1 MKTVTIIGD
10 GAWGTALAVLLCS
23 KGERVRMWS
32 VFSEHLEEMRRTRE
46 NARFLPGVK
55 IPGSLELV
63 PSAREALGSAEH
75 IVCAVPTQYMRSVLE
90 KLRGLNE
97 RALYVSVA
105 KGIEL
110 GGLKRGTEI
119 IEETLGKVRL
129 GGLFGPSHAE
139 EVARGL
145 PASVVAAAAD
155 EATAREIRELFMCES
170 LRVYTNTDLLGVELC
185 GAVKNVIAI
194 AAGICE
200 GLGLGDNARAA
211 LLTRGLAEMARL
223 GVASGARAITFQ
235 GLAGVGDLITTCIS
249 PYGRNRAAGLMAAEG
264 KTLREIKTSLAGV
277 AEGVESTNSVLE
289 LARRSDVEMPIA
301 EAVRA
306 VLYDGKPAREAVR
319 ELMTRAPKPEMRGL
333 G

>member
-10 GAWGTALAVLLCS
+10 GAWGTALAVLLCT

-32 VFSEHLEEMRRTRE
+32 VFPEHLEEMKEKRE

-55 IPGSLELV
+55 LPGSLEFV
-63 PSAREALGSAEH
+63 PDAREALAGAGCA
-75 IVCAVPTQYMRSVLE
+75 VCAVPTQYMRSVLGR
-90 KLRGLNE
+90 LRGLNQGA
-97 RALYVSVA
+97 RYVSVS
-105 KGIEL
+105 KGIEV
-110 GGLKRGTEI
+110 GTLKRGTEI
-119 IEETLGKVRL
+119 VRETLSDVRV

-145 PASVVAAAAD
+145 PASVVAAADD
-155 EATAREIRELFMCES
+155 EETAREIQALFMCES

-185 GAVKNVIAI
+185 GAVKNVVAI

-223 GVASGARAITFQ
+223 GVALGAKAITFQ
-235 GLAGVGDLITTCIS
+235 GLAGVGDLITTCVS

-264 KTLREIKTSLAGV
+264 KTLEEIKDSLAGV
-277 AEGVESTNSVLE
+277 AEGVESTNSVLD
-289 LARRSDVEMPIA
+289 LARRAGVEMPIA
-301 EAVRA
+301 EAVKA
-306 VLYDGKPAREAVR
+306 VLYDGRPALTAVR
-319 ELMTRAPKPEMRGL
+319 ELMTRAPKSEMRGL